1 MAKSPI
7 FLERRSYRKRRMID
21 AIRLLPLLG
30 LLLWMLPLIWP
41 VPVPVPAAE
50 EGSDV
55 ISTSVALRYLFGVWI
70 AMVLFGWLL
79 WRRTAASV
87 ADMTSAQTDMHD

>member
-41 VPVPVPAAE
+41 VPSGE

-79 WRRTAASV
+79 WRRTASSV
-87 ADMTSAQTDMHD
+87 ADMTSAPTDMHD